1 MAQDREAMDMG
12 EALDV
17 ATTLTSIDRTV
28 HEPARLMILAVLRGL
43 ESADFLFL
51 LRQTELTRGNLS
63 SHLSKLE
70 AAGYVEIAKEF
81 VDKIPRT
88 LIRLTQA
95 GQAALDAYRRDMGS
109 VLAELE
115 G

>member
-1 MAQDREAMDMG
+1 MDNDRIDKPNLQPLAQ
-12 EALDV
+12 
-17 ATTLTSIDRTV
+17 IDRV
-28 HEPARLMILAVLRGL
+28 IHEPARLLILAYLSVV

-51 LRQTELTRGNLS
+51 MNQTSLTRGNLS

-70 AAGYVEIAKEF
+70 TAGYVEIKKEF

-88 LIRLTQA
+88 LLRLTEKGRNAFQE
-95 GQAALDAYRRDMGS
+95 YRRNMKL
-109 VLAELE
+109 VLDSLS